1 MQRDGDPAGAP
12 TPVAQGVDG
21 EAWSP
26 ATIFVV
32 TDHLN
37 QLIVKNLF
45 RRQGTAGALAPPGLP
60 VLAPGDSW
68 CTP

>member
-1 MQRDGDPAGAP
+1 MR
-12 TPVAQGVDG
+12 AQGTEG

-32 TDHLN
+32 SDHLS

-45 RRQGTAGALAPPGLP
+45 RRQATGA
-60 VLAPGDSW
+60 VLEL
-68 CTP
+68 